1 MLCLPGGGGCGAQ
14 TEVAPRASLRH
25 VRHVSP
31 ISRTSDVTKNP
42 NSPPTA
48 QGFLSLLGECAPIGP
63 AQQLQKLPSFYGWN
77 LNFTTSCFLTL
88 FLFQA
93 CSGSSCSCNFGLH
106 ASSCFS
112 GALASFTFPQSVISV
127 RLSTQNRSHKTR
139 ARCLN
144 NCKQPRIEAEL

>member
-1 MLCLPGGGGCGAQ
+1 MHRRRSHRG
-14 TEVAPRASLRH
+14 RH

-77 LNFTTSCFLTL
+77 LNFTTSYFLTL

-93 CSGSSCSCNFGLH
+93 VAVH
-106 ASSCFS
+106 AAAILGFMHLPASQ
-112 GALASFTFPQSVISV
+112 GHLPALLFRNLSFQYDCPLKIDG
-127 RLSTQNRSHKTR
+127 NSHT
-139 ARCLN
+139 
-144 NCKQPRIEAEL
+144 